1 MRYAF
6 VNGIILD
13 GTEDM
18 QPVRG
23 KAVLTDGDR
32 IVDITGD
39 VAALDGYEVIDLK
52 GGVPAPGADRPSRPP
67 RAERE
72 AA

>member
-32 IVDITGD
+32 ITGITGD
-39 VAALDGYEVIDLK
+39 VAALDGYEIVDL
-52 GGVPAPGADRPSRPP
+52 
-67 RAERE
+67 
-72 AA
+72 